1 MLGPIISENDPTIF
15 LLDGSLRPTN
25 LEKNLKP
32 CYILQAKEFGRKAV
46 VASEGD
52 DDDSLSRSI
61 IEFMKVCDRMP
72 ALNV

>member
-1 MLGPIISENDPTIF
+1 M
-15 LLDGSLRPTN
+15 
-25 LEKNLKP
+25 
-32 CYILQAKEFGRKAV
+32 